1 MAGKTIRRTLAIT
14 LSLIACLGA
23 SAQETPVQ
31 QSVQVQGVKDPS
43 AWKRADSAHFIVYSD
58 AKSAEVMGLVNRL
71 ERLDYLMRIYLRD
84 YMRAPAAAQK
94 LTLYYHDRIEGF
106 KDAAIS
112 PPANAIGLY
121 NSCPT
126 AVQGFAVHLD
136 PIDEIKNEQLA
147 THRLDEG
154 MSYVFEAYARHFLYR
169 NTVIRSPS
177 SFIEGMAQYFSGLRF
192 SDDQLVLGR
201 TPANIGRYLAVV
213 DNGNPYGLEYRDV
226 LKHDDKQGAGYAE
239 LGRVRASAA
248 TLDYQ
253 AKSWLLMHFM
263 LSSAERRTQMDA
275 YLKLAYA
282 DTPAVSAFEQAFG
295 MKVDDLGTAMWRYR
309 RQGAQVLRSDFPIP
323 ADIPIAISTLNRAA
337 GDVVLANAQ
346 LKSCPDRKTGE
357 ALLSALGRQSGAAVN
372 NEFVLLTLSRA
383 QIDWGNPE
391 QAIAPLTALLRAKP
405 RHAEALQLLGMAEL
419 RLAARQQGPASAAR
433 FDAARRHLAQAQ
445 KLDPGSSEAAHAVFK
460 AELGAQAVPSKLALA
475 SAIAAWKNAPEVS
488 SLARSAA
495 LAYAYAGKADE
506 TETVLALLTLNSED
520 AASAAW
526 ARQWR
531 SRLAGG
537 VSRDEL
543 VAEMRLDAAAPSFR
557 EWTIAASDLLRTVEC
572 HINVENARGAIE
584 SRQDL
589 SLADKMTFVS
599 NLRFSCVQ

>member
-14 LSLIACLGA
+14 LSLLACLGA

-106 KDAAIS
+106 RDAAIS

-136 PIDEIKNEQLA
+136 PIAEIKNEQLA

-192 SDDQLVLGR
+192 SDEQLVLGR

-213 DNGNPYGLEYRDV
+213 DNGNPYGLDYRDV

-239 LGRVRASAA
+239 LGRLRASAA

-263 LSSAERRTQMDA
+263 LSSAERRSQMDA

-337 GDVVLANAQ
+337 GEVVLASAQ

-357 ALLSALGRQSGAAVN
+357 ALLGELGRQSDAAVN

-391 QAIAPLTALLRAKP
+391 QAVAPLSALLRAKP

-419 RLAARQQGPASAAR
+419 RLAARQQGAASAAR
-433 FDAARRHLAQAQ
+433 FDAARRHLAQAR
-445 KLDPGSSEAAHAVFK
+445 KLDPGSSEAAYALFK
-460 AELGAQAVPSKLALA
+460 AELGGQALPSKLALA
-475 SAIAAWKNAPEVS
+475 SAIAAWKSAPEVS

-531 SRLAGG
+531 SRLASG

-589 SLADKMTFVS
+589 TMMEKSTFVS